1 MIQVKSIGEY
11 SESPEL
17 AVTIAY
23 FPFDLI
29 DVFGLMMSS
38 HMCVSVHTYTCWL
51 CCPVSSCPMSN
62 LCVFCPN
69 RISSNGAFH
78 FRCKWIQWN
87 SIKIRYSAETILLCF
102 LTTCRIFLSSFG
114 ITCFF
119 CGHKINLFHSARFL
133 AVKFYW
139 VRLCVLWWTVCSRFR
154 FKSWDHFGVWWLTV
168 CENFTN
174 KILFITIRFK

>member
-1 MIQVKSIGEY
+1 MNQVNLIGEY

-119 CGHKINLFHSARFL
+119 VATKSIFFTLLGFWLWNSTECVCVCYDGQ
-133 AVKFYW
+133 
-139 VRLCVLWWTVCSRFR
+139 CVLDFDLKVGTTLGF
-154 FKSWDHFGVWWLTV
+154 DD
-168 CENFTN
+168 
-174 KILFITIRFK
+174 